1 MEELEEVKRDIKD
14 INKALYTLIEAQSN
28 TTHNVDM
35 LSSDVKEM
43 LKASMSCDI
52 VNSDVKDIEKR
63 VSILE
68 DSKTW
73 GFRLVIGAVILAV
86 VGLVA
91 GGIK

>member
-1 MEELEEVKRDIKD
+1 MESEEEVKRDIKD
-14 INKALYTLIEAQSN
+14 INKILYQLVEAQSN

-35 LSSDVKEM
+35 LSKDVKEM

-52 VNSDVKDIEKR
+52 VDNDVKDLEKR

-73 GFRLVIGAVILAV
+73 GFRLVAGAVMMAV

-91 GGIK
+91 GGAK